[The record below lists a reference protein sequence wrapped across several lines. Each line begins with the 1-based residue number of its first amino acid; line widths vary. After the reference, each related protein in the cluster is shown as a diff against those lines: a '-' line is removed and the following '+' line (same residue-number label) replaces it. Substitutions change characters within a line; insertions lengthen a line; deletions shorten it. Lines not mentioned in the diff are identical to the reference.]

1 VNRPPP
7 TFISFIAMMHEGAEL
22 EACINSLPQVGVQHC
37 VPLPL
42 IDGFQCLC
50 DDEGYRLLSTHP
62 GIETVEVDIL
72 ISLTGQSIGRSHRR
86 RSAKI
91 VPEGVQAIRAPAAWP
106 ISQGAGVGV
115 AIIDT
120 GIDRAHPD
128 LARNIAGGLN
138 LLQPGLPPDDD
149 VGHGTHVA
157 GTVGAVSDLDGVMG
171 VAPKAQLYPVK
182 VVGKTGNGRLS
193 SIILALQWVVSKK
206 IPIVNISLGTPTHV
220 RAFERAVLRTIAAG
234 VTIIASAGNGGPGAA
249 ECPGIFPGVLTVG
262 ALTPDGQIA
271 HFSGTGPHVDLVAP
285 GVNIFSTLPGGRYGR
300 ASGTSMASPH
310 VAGVAALYLGL
321 HPQATPDQV
330 RTALT
335 ASAVPQI
342 GVSREQQGLG
352 RVDAWNA
359 IH

>member
-1 VNRPPP
+1 VDRPPP
-7 TFISFIAMMHEGAEL
+7 TFISFIAMIHEGAEL
-22 EACINSLPQVGVQHC
+22 EACINSLQGVGVQQC
-37 VPLPL
+37 LPLPL
-42 IDGFQCLC
+42 IRGFQCLC
-50 DDEGYRLLSTHP
+50 DDDAYRLLSTHP
-62 GIETVEVDIL
+62 SIETVEVDIL
-72 ISLTGQSIGRSHRR
+72 ISLTGQSISRSHRS

-91 VPEGVQAIRAPAAWP
+91 VPEGVQAIRAPSAWP

-120 GIDRAHPD
+120 GIDHAHPD

-157 GTVGAVSDLDGVMG
+157 GTVGAISDLAGVMG
-171 VAPKAQLYPVK
+171 VAPKARLYPVK
-182 VVGKTGNGRLS
+182 VVGRTGDGRLS
-193 SIILALQWVVSKK
+193 SIIQALQWVVANK

-220 RAFERAVLRTIAAG
+220 LAYERAVTRTIAAG
-234 VTIIASAGNGGPGAA
+234 VTIIAAAGNGGPSSA
-249 ECPGIFPGVLTVG
+249 ECPGTFPGVLTVG

-285 GVNIFSTLPGGRYGR
+285 GVNIFSTVPGGRYGR

-310 VAGVAALYLGL
+310 VAGVSALYLGL

-335 ASAVPQI
+335 ASAVQRA
-342 GVSREQQGLG
+342 GVSRLEQGSG

-359 IH
+359 LH